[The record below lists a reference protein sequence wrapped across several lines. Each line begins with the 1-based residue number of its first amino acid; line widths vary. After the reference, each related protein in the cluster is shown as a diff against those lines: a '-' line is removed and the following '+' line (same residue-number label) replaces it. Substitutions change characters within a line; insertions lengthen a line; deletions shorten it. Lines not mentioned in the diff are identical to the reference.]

1 MQHESRTSSFG
12 GADAGPP
19 SPEAD
24 NGSDITS
31 QHLSGSDIISQHQ
44 PSARPTGPS
53 DNQTPSLR
61 TENLSSAFPQSAVSS
76 TLPEGGGGG
85 VRGHSYCRLLLGLEV
100 ELV

>member
-24 NGSDITS
+24 NGSIIS
-31 QHLSGSDIISQHQ
+31 QHLSGSDITSQHQ

-76 TLPEGGGGG
+76 TLPEGGG